1 MSCVRPEVLEFEGFF
16 LHHRSMLSQQ
26 EPEFSYF
33 YEENKHFLGQPPVL
47 TVDEI
52 NVFVLRSTAS
62 VTDAA

>member
-1 MSCVRPEVLEFEGFF
+1 
-16 LHHRSMLSQQ
+16 MLSQQ

-47 TVDEI
+47 TVNEI